1 MKNISIVI
9 PAFNEA
15 QRLPTTLTK
24 IHAYAKRTFD
34 NYEIIVVDDGSKDQT
49 VTIAQI
55 NGCKVLRNLE
65 NKGKGYSVKRGMLS
79 AKYETILFT
88 DADLSTPITEL
99 DKFLPLLEEKDF
111 LIASRNCVG
120 AKRLEDQGTIRKV
133 MGKVFSIAVRLIAG
147 CNVTD
152 SQCGFKVFKRSV
164 AQEVFSRQTFEGFS
178 FDVEILHIAE
188 RLGFSFKEVPVIWKN
203 DARST
208 VRPVKDSLRM
218 FRDIVRVRFNSLT
231 GVYRFHVWEAKV
243 KA

>member
-120 AKRLEDQGTIRKV
+120 AKR
-133 MGKVFSIAVRLIAG
+133 
-147 CNVTD
+147 
-152 SQCGFKVFKRSV
+152 
-164 AQEVFSRQTFEGFS
+164 
-178 FDVEILHIAE
+178 
-188 RLGFSFKEVPVIWKN
+188 
-203 DARST
+203 
-208 VRPVKDSLRM
+208 
-218 FRDIVRVRFNSLT
+218 
-231 GVYRFHVWEAKV
+231 
-243 KA
+243 